1 MKATVFSFLFSALC
15 LSSFAGNLVEPELEY
30 IENQGQWEENIL
42 FKADLSGGYVF
53 MESQNLTY
61 LFFEQDAFNHGKGN
75 EPKYIEV
82 NGERQLNPRYTASEH
97 KEKIQGHAYKVHFL
111 GAHPEV
117 YSQGE
122 QPYSHYYNYFKGND
136 TKKWKSNVPVYKHVI
151 YKNLYKSI
159 DLNIYSQENFMKSDY
174 VIHPGG
180 DVRNIQ
186 LLYEGVDDMEINDE
200 GQLLIKTSVNFL
212 HEFKP
217 YAYQII
223 QGEKIAVECSFKLS
237 GHMVSF
243 ELGDYNKAV
252 ELIIDPTL
260 VFSTYSGSTADN
272 WGSSA
277 TYDADGNMF
286 LGGITL
292 EPGYPTTVGAFQT
305 DFGGG
310 EGFEPTDI
318 VITKFTANGT
328 SRLYSTHL
336 GGSANELLSSLL
348 CTPQNE
354 LIVLATTGSADYP
367 VSFNAFDNSF
377 NGGSSATALGGGIDF
392 FSGTDIA
399 IIKFNTAGS
408 DIVGA
413 TFFGGSGNDGLNDG
427 SSLNFNYGD
436 DSRGDLQIDQA
447 GNIYVVTNTRSTNI
461 PGTTGAAQ
469 PSSGGSYDAVVAK
482 LNSNLSA
489 LSWATYYGGSG
500 QDAGFSIQIDKQNN
514 IFITGGTNS
523 TNLPAVANGLNPTY
537 LGGRTDGFIAKLN
550 SAGTSFTAATYL
562 GTSSYDQSFLMDLDK
577 SDNVYVFGQTLGAY
591 PVSSGVYSNTG
602 SKQFIHKLNNNLNTT
617 GFSTVFGRQ
626 NYANVNISPT
636 AFLVDICENIY
647 AVGWG
652 GAVNNSGFTSNMTVT
667 SDAFQSTTDGSDF
680 YLINLS
686 RDAASLIYATYFGEN
701 GGVGDHVDGGTS
713 RFDKNGF
720 VYQAVCASCG
730 GTNNFPTTNGAY
742 SNDNLSSNC
751 NMAGVKFQF
760 DLGGMQ
766 LINILANPSSGCAP
780 LNAAFSYT
788 STRPATTW
796 AWDFG
801 DGTTSTA
808 QSPSHTYANPGIYLV
823 KLTIGNPSDCN
834 PLDSGAI
841 TVVVFS
847 AATNNITRTIC
858 EGDTTFINGTPFMQ
872 GGNYVINIPRPGSC
886 DSIVNLTLIV
896 NSVKRTSID
905 TTICEGERV
914 IIGNES
920 FDKTGVYQV
929 ILNSS
934 VSCDSIITLTLTVN
948 PTPNSQLSASIC
960 EGEYYYLGSDSFNI
974 AGTYP
979 VFFTAST
986 GCDSIVTLQLTVD
999 PTAETT
1005 LDKSICIG
1013 ESVSVGGQVFTQSG
1027 TYTISLKTSLGCD
1040 SVVTLQLNVTD
1051 SIIVQESRQLC
1062 TGQTLQIGDSV
1073 LTSSGTYVFYYTA
1086 AGGCDST
1093 WVLDLAIVDTIKT
1106 FVSASICQGDTY
1118 SFSGQN
1124 YGTSGT
1130 YTATLPASGGC
1141 DSLVT
1146 LQLAVNDTFRVIR
1159 NETICQGESVQV
1171 GSLSFDK
1178 AGTYEVNLSAA
1189 TGCDSVVV
1197 LNLSVE
1203 DFPVINAVV
1212 DSSLVYVGSS
1222 VQLNVLPALST
1233 NTYSWEPSNGVSNP
1247 NIANPTATVTEDTW
1261 FVVTVSTRNG
1271 CSVVDSVLVE
1281 VQEFPDIVCGEE
1293 NIFLPNAFTPNGDQ
1307 ENDVYFVKTKQ
1318 PLESMHLMIYN
1329 RWGEKVFETT
1339 DQTIGWDGT
1348 FKGKQVPVES
1358 YAYYFEG
1365 VCGEVHIVRKGNISV
1380 IR

>member
-1 MKATVFSFLFSALC
+1 MKAIIISFLFSALC
-15 LSSFAGNLVEPELEY
+15 FSSFAGNLVEPELEY
-30 IENQGQWEENIL
+30 IENQGQWEDNIR
-42 FKADLSGGYVF
+42 FKADLLGGYVF
-53 MESQNLTY
+53 MESENLTF
-61 LFFEQDAFNHGKGN
+61 LFFEQDAFSHGQGS

-82 NGERQLNPRYTASEH
+82 DGERRHNPKYVEAEH
-97 KEKIQGHAYKVHFL
+97 KDKVNGHAYKVHFL
-111 GAHPEV
+111 GANT
-117 YSQGE
+117 SALTLGE
-122 QPYSHYYNYFKGND
+122 QPFAHYYNFFKGKD
-136 TKKWKSNVPVYKHVI
+136 TQKWKSNVSAFKQVTYQ
-151 YKNLYKSI
+151 NLYEGV
-159 DLNIYSQENFMKSDY
+159 DLNIYSQGSFMKSDY
-174 VIHPGG
+174 IVKPGA
-180 DVRNIQ
+180 DVNSIQ
-186 LLYEGVDDMEINDE
+186 LLYEGVDDMEVNDD

-217 YAYQII
+217 YAYQVIN
-223 QGEKIAVECSFKLS
+223 GEKVAVECSFKLN
-237 GHMVSF
+237 GHLVSF
-243 ELGDYNKAV
+243 EPKDYNKNIA
-252 ELIIDPTL
+252 LIIDPTL
-260 VFSTYSGSTADN
+260 VFSTYSGSNADN

-277 TYDADGNMF
+277 TYDSEGNMF

-292 EPGYPTTVGAFQT
+292 EPGYPTTIGAFQT
-305 DFGGG
+305 DFAGG

-336 GGSANELLSSLL
+336 GGSSNELLSSLL

-354 LIVLATTGSADYP
+354 LVVLATTGSDDYP

-377 NGGSSATALGGGIDF
+377 NGGSSTSALDGGIDF
-392 FSGTDIA
+392 FSGTDVA

-436 DSRGDLQIDQA
+436 DSRGDLQMDNS
-447 GNIYVVTNTRSTNI
+447 GNIYLVTNTRSTNI

-469 PSSGGSYDAVVAK
+469 PSSGGSYDAVIARF
-482 LNSNLSA
+482 NGDLSS
-489 LSWATYYGGSG
+489 LGWATYYGGSG
-500 QDAGFSIQIDKQNN
+500 QDAGFSMQIDRQGN

-523 TNLPAVANGLNPTY
+523 TNLPAVANGLLTTY
-537 LGGRTDGFIAKLN
+537 QGGRTDGFVAKLN
-550 SAGTSFTAATYL
+550 SSGTAFTAATYL

-591 PVSSGVYSNTG
+591 PVTAGVYSNTG

-626 NYANVNISPT
+626 NYSTVNISPT
-636 AFLVDICENIY
+636 AFLIDICENIY

-652 GAVNNSGFTSNMTVT
+652 GAVNNTGFTSNMSVT
-667 SDAFQSTTDGSDF
+667 NDAFQSTTDGSDF

-686 RDAASLIYATYFGEN
+686 KDAASLIYATYFGEN

-730 GTNNFPTTNGAY
+730 GSNNFPTTNGAY

-760 DLGGMQ
+760 DLGGLQ
-766 LINILANPSSGCAP
+766 LISINANPSSGCAP
-780 LNAAFSYT
+780 LNTAFSYT

-801 DGTTSTA
+801 DGTTSNA
-808 QSPSHTYANPGIYLV
+808 QSPSHSYTNPGVYFV

-841 TVVVFS
+841 TVVVLS
-847 AATNNITRTIC
+847 GASNNITRTIC
-858 EGDTTFINGTPFMQ
+858 EGDTVFFNGTPYVQ
-872 GGNYVINIPRPGSC
+872 GGNYEINIPRPGSC

-896 NSVKRTSID
+896 NPIKRTAID
-905 TTICEGERV
+905 TAICEGERV
-914 IIGNES
+914 LIGNET

-929 ILNSS
+929 ILITSLG
-934 VSCDSIITLTLTVN
+934 CDSIVSLDLTVN
-948 PTPNSQLSASIC
+948 PTTRSELSASVC
-960 EGEYYYLGSDSFNI
+960 EGAYYYLGSDSFNI
-974 AGTYP
+974 EGSYP
-979 VFFTAST
+979 VFFTSST
-986 GCDSIVTLQLTVD
+986 GCDSVVTLQLTINPNV
-999 PTAETT
+999 ETK

-1013 ESVSVGGQVFTQSG
+1013 ESVIVGGQTFAQSG
-1027 TYTISLKTSLGCD
+1027 VYSIALETSLGCD
-1040 SVVTLQLNVTD
+1040 SIITLSLNVTD
-1051 SIIVQESRQLC
+1051 SIVVRETKQLC
-1062 TGQTLQIGDSV
+1062 TGQFLQIGDSLLV
-1073 LTSSGTYVFYYTA
+1073 SSGTYVFYYTA
-1086 AGGCDST
+1086 SGGCDST
-1093 WVLDLAIVDTIKT
+1093 WVLDLAIVDTIRT
-1106 FVSASICQGDTY
+1106 AISAEICKGDTY
-1118 SFSGQN
+1118 GFGGQD
-1124 YGTSGT
+1124 YSETGT
-1130 YTATLPASGGC
+1130 YSATFPSFGGC
-1141 DSLVT
+1141 DSIVT
-1146 LQLAVNDTFRVIR
+1146 LQLIVNDTFRLVR
-1159 NETICQGESVQV
+1159 NETVCQGESVQI

-1178 AGTYEVNLSAA
+1178 SGTYVVNLTSV
-1189 TGCDSVVV
+1189 TGCDSIVV
-1197 LNLSVE
+1197 LNLTVE
-1203 DFPVINAVV
+1203 DFPVINAIT
-1212 DSSLVYVGSS
+1212 DSSLVYVGSG
-1222 VQLNVLPALST
+1222 VQLNVQPALSS
-1233 NTYSWEPSNGVSNP
+1233 NSYSWEPSNAVSNP
-1247 NIANPTATVTEDTW
+1247 NIANPTAIVLEDTW

-1271 CSVVDSVLVE
+1271 CSTIDSVLVE
-1281 VQEFPDIVCGEE
+1281 VQEFPDIACSEE
-1293 NIFLPNAFTPNGDQ
+1293 NVFLPNAFTPNADQ
-1307 ENDVYFVKTKQ
+1307 ENDVYFVKSKQ

-1358 YAYYFEG
+1358 YAYHFEG
-1365 VCGEVHIVRKGNISV
+1365 HCGDVHIVRQGNISV